1 MTVIEFR
8 RDDFLIS
15 TDKTLLDV
23 DAIASFLAGAYWAQG
38 RPRVVIE
45 RSLENSIVFG
55 LYHAGRQIG
64 LARVITDKATFA
76 YLADV
81 YIAEAYRGRGLGKWL
96 IETVLNHPDLQGRMR
111 WLLATRDAHDFY
123 RPFGWQPIAAERWME
138 RPAPPPPNRLS

>member
-1 MTVIEFR
+1 MTVIAVC

-15 TDKTLLDV
+15 TDRTLLDV

-38 RPRVVIE
+38 RTRDTIE

-81 YIAEAYRGRGLGKWL
+81 YIDEAYRGRGLGKWL
-96 IETVLNHPDLQGRMR
+96 IGSLLGHPDLQGRVR
-111 WLLATRDAHDFY
+111 WLLATRDAHAFY
-123 RPFGWQPIAAERWME
+123 RPFGWQPVAAERWME
-138 RPAPPPPNRLS
+138 RPAPAPGTTQ